1 MAKLKKIIDE
11 TKPAKI
17 IAVGDRVSRNLE
29 KSGFSP
35 DVIIVDNKI
44 MRKPVAPL
52 EMVTDTTFSVNNPA
66 GTITDEACKIVEK
79 TMDSAGRVKVFVDG
93 EEDLLTLVAVLSAPK
108 GSIVVYGQPREGI
121 VVVSVTYDSKR
132 RIADIISRMESQN
145 SKC

>member
-1 MAKLKKIIDE
+1 MEKLKKIVDE

-17 IAVGDRVSRNLE
+17 IAVGDRVSGNLH

-35 DVIIVDNKI
+35 NVIIVDNRI

-52 EMVTDTTFSVNNPA
+52 EFDAKKTFNVKNPA
-66 GTITDEACKIVEK
+66 GTVTDEAYK
-79 TMDSAGRVKVFVDG
+79 TVQKAISSADRVKVLVDG
-93 EEDLLTLVAVLSAPK
+93 EEDLLTLVAVLSAPE

-121 VVVSVTYDSKR
+121 VVVLVNKESKKK
-132 RIADIISRMESQN
+132 IMDIVNRMESQN